1 MKNIAPVSPR
11 RALISVS
18 DKSGIADFA
27 AGLVSEGVEILST
40 GGTANTLSNAG
51 IKFIPVSDYTGF
63 PELMG
68 GRLKTLHPKIHGGI
82 LAREDVDKEEMQEN
96 DIQPIDLII
105 VNLYPFEQVHSDR
118 TTDYDVDVEFIDIGG
133 PTMIRAAAKNF
144 IRTTVVIDPG
154 DYQNIL
160 HEIHNKGGIAFNTR
174 KSLAAKAFT
183 RVSEYDSNI
192 AFALDASTQL
202 VDKVDEFPE
211 TLSLKYRKYMD
222 MRYGENPHQA
232 AAFYVP
238 FGRDRPWLENSQ
250 LHQGKSMS
258 FNNVVDADAA
268 YSCIKDFQNTTSCV
282 IVKHATP
289 CGVASAT
296 NLTSAYELA
305 YRTDPT
311 SAFGGII
318 AFNRKLDERTAVA
331 ILDNQFVEV
340 ILAPEIEPKAL
351 RVFRDKENIRV
362 LEYKSEISETPSGK
376 VLSSAGGGLLLQDP
390 DETIDELLDIQ
401 VVTDREPEKDEMQ
414 DLAFAWGVAKHVKS
428 NAIVYAKD
436 SATIGIGAGQMS
448 RVDSAK
454 IALIKADEA
463 GLEVNG
469 SVMASD
475 AFFPF
480 RDAIDAAAK
489 FGIRAVIQPGGSLRD
504 NEVIDA
510 ANEHGVAMVFTGR
523 RHFRH

>member
-1 MKNIAPVSPR
+1 M
-11 RALISVS
+11 ISVS
-18 DKSGIADFA
+18 DKSGIVEFA
-27 AGLVSEGVEILST
+27 TGLASQGVEILST
-40 GGTANTLSNAG
+40 GGTANTLSEAG
-51 IKFIPVSDYTGF
+51 IEIIPVSDYTGF

-96 DIQPIDLII
+96 DIQPIDLVV
-105 VNLYPFEQVHSDR
+105 VNLYPFEQAHSDR
-118 TTDYDVDVEFIDIGG
+118 TTDYDVNVELIDIGG

-144 IRTTVVIDPG
+144 IRTSIVIDPG

-160 HEIHNKGGIAFNTR
+160 HEIRNKGGIAFNTR
-174 KSLAAKAFT
+174 KTLAAKAFA
-183 RVSEYDSNI
+183 RVSEYDGNI
-192 AFALDASTQL
+192 AYALNAGTQL
-202 VDKVDEFPE
+202 VDEIEEFPN
-211 TLSLKYRKYMD
+211 TLNLKYRKFMD

-238 FGRDRPWLENSQ
+238 FGRAKPWLETSR

-268 YSCIKDFQNTTSCV
+268 YHCIKDFHDATSCV

-318 AFNRKLDERTAVA
+318 AFNQKLDEQTAVA
-331 ILDNQFVEV
+331 ILNNQFVEV

-351 RVFRDKENIRV
+351 EVFRDKENIRV
-362 LEYKSEISETPSGK
+362 LEYKSEMSGVPSGK

-390 DETIDELLDIQ
+390 DESIGELLEFQ
-401 VVTDREPEKDEMQ
+401 VVTNREPEKDEMQ
-414 DLAFAWGVAKHVKS
+414 ALNFAWTVAKHVKS
-428 NAIVYAKD
+428 NAIVYAKS

-463 GLEVNG
+463 GLEVSG

-489 FGIRAVIQPGGSLRD
+489 SGICAVIQPGGSLRD
-504 NEVIDA
+504 NKVIDA
-510 ANEHGVAMVFTGR
+510 ANEHGMAMVFTGR